1 MWHLEDLYVGIIQSE
16 NLRVSEPWK
25 IHQTPRP
32 ISQWV
37 LGELPRMI
45 YRSRGNRVNLKFSS
59 MDYWFDPSF
68 NADYWRKGTG
78 QNWPKSLYFTR
89 RTTHKNDR
97 ISQNVDELELCDY
110 SADFNEW
117 WLVLKIISRPFVILW
132 WFLNL
137 GITTIRNRTW
147 MSGIFGCGGD
157 RWFAVIWLCGPT
169 LWERNE
175 VTTERK
181 LRKSWRLYVVSLI
194 PSLGLGITP
203 PTILLSFVLVA
214 RRQCDDDDGNDA
226 FVFPASSVR
235 TPWSYC
241 GR

>member
-25 IHQTPRP
+25 IHQTLRP

-45 YRSRGNRVNLKFSS
+45 YRSRGNRVNLKFSL

-117 WLVLKIISRPFVILW
+117 WLVLKITSRPFVILW

-147 MSGIFGCGGD
+147 MSGIFGCGSWFVIGD
-157 RWFAVIWLCGPT
+157 LLWFGCVA
-169 LWERNE
+169 
-175 VTTERK
+175 
-181 LRKSWRLYVVSLI
+181 
-194 PSLGLGITP
+194 P
-203 PTILLSFVLVA
+203 PCEKETK
-214 RRQCDDDDGNDA
+214 
-226 FVFPASSVR
+226 
-235 TPWSYC
+235 
-241 GR
+241 

>member
-25 IHQTPRP
+25 IHQTLRP

-45 YRSRGNRVNLKFSS
+45 YQSRGNRVNLKFSS

-194 PSLGLGITP
+194 PSLG
-203 PTILLSFVLVA
+203 
-214 RRQCDDDDGNDA
+214 
-226 FVFPASSVR
+226 VFLA
-235 TPWSYC
+235 
-241 GR
+241 

>member
-1 MWHLEDLYVGIIQSE
+1 MERCPRCSSVRRRRGAWRSSFRSSPSFFPLLPDGISGTSGQMWHLEDLYVGIIQSE

-117 WLVLKIISRPFVILW
+117 WLVLKITSRPFVILW
-132 WFLNL
+132 WF
-137 GITTIRNRTW
+137 W
-147 MSGIFGCGGD
+147 
-157 RWFAVIWLCGPT
+157 IW
-169 LWERNE
+169 E
-175 VTTERK
+175 
-181 LRKSWRLYVVSLI
+181 
-194 PSLGLGITP
+194 
-203 PTILLSFVLVA
+203 
-214 RRQCDDDDGNDA
+214 
-226 FVFPASSVR
+226 
-235 TPWSYC
+235 
-241 GR
+241 